1 MKRSVKSKHH
11 GVLVPTLDSP
21 KNRSARNGGARAISS
36 RAELTAHRILAVAR
50 REGMQPGDRLIEQRL
65 ADELDLSRGP
75 IRLGLKALA
84 AAGLAKSEPNCGFV
98 LAKDTRSV
106 AAESALATFRHG
118 DEAYAAIAADRLG
131 GRLPSNVTESELM
144 RRYGLSRPELQ
155 RLLDRTAA
163 EGWMERMPGYGWR
176 FTETLSSPEA
186 YEQSLAF
193 RAVIEPAALMQPG
206 YRLSSEVIE
215 RLRQRQLRI
224 VGGEL
229 ERMSLSEVFQ
239 SGCEFHE
246 EIMRGTDNSF
256 FVEALKRVNSI
267 RRLFAYRT
275 FADGPGMQRHV
286 KDHLRLLDLLE
297 AGRNADAA
305 KLMARHLQRSP
316 LASGG

>member
-1 MKRSVKSKHH
+1 MKRSVKSKRH
-11 GVLVPTLDSP
+11 GVLVPTLDYP
-21 KNRSARNGGARAISS
+21 KTRPVRNGGAPAISS

-118 DEAYAAIAADRLG
+118 DEAYAVIAADRLG
-131 GRLPSNVTESELM
+131 DRLPANVTESELM

-176 FTETLSSPEA
+176 FAETLSSPEA

-193 RAVIEPAALMQPG
+193 RAVIEPAAIMQPG
-206 YRLSSEVIE
+206 YRLSPEIIE

-224 VGGEL
+224 LGGEL
-229 ERMSLSEVFQ
+229 DRMSLSEVFQ

-246 EIMRGTDNSF
+246 EIMRGTDNTF
-256 FVEALKRVNSI
+256 FLEALKRVNSI

-275 FADGPGMQRHV
+275 FGDGPAMKRHV
-286 KDHLRLLDLLE
+286 KEHLRLLDLLE
-297 AGRNADAA
+297 SERHTDAA
-305 KLMARHLQRSP
+305 KLMVRHLRRSP

>member
-1 MKRSVKSKHH
+1 
-11 GVLVPTLDSP
+11 
-21 KNRSARNGGARAISS
+21 
-36 RAELTAHRILAVAR
+36 
-50 REGMQPGDRLIEQRL
+50 MQPGDRLIEQRL

-75 IRLGLKALA
+75 IRLGLQALA
-84 AAGLAKSEPNCGFV
+84 TAGLAKSEPNCGFV

-131 GRLPSNVTESELM
+131 NRLPANVTESELM

-176 FTETLSSPEA
+176 FAEMLSSPEA

-193 RAVIEPAALMQPG
+193 RAVIEPAAITQPG
-206 YRLSSEVIE
+206 YRLSSGAIE
-215 RLRQRQLRI
+215 RLRQRHLRI
-224 VGGEL
+224 LGGEF
-229 ERMSLSEVFQ
+229 EQMSLSEVFQ

-256 FVEALKRVNSI
+256 FLEALKRVNSI
-267 RRLFAYRT
+267 RRLFAYGT
-275 FADGPGMQRHV
+275 FADRPGIRRHI
-286 KDHLRLLDLLE
+286 KDHLRMLDLLE

-305 KLMARHLQRSP
+305 KLMMRHLRHSP
-316 LASGG
+316 LTSGG

>member
-1 MKRSVKSKHH
+1 MEGSVKSNRH
-11 GVLVPTLDSP
+11 GVPVPLLDNP
-21 KNRSARNGGARAISS
+21 KKSSAGNGGAPATSS
-36 RAELTAHRILAVAR
+36 RAELTAHRILALAR
-50 REGMQPGDRLIEQRL
+50 RDGMQPGDRLIEQRL

-84 AAGLAKSEPNCGFV
+84 AAGLATSEPNCGFV
-98 LAKDTRSV
+98 LAKGTRSA

-131 GRLPSNVTESELM
+131 DRLPANVTESELM

-176 FTETLSSPEA
+176 FAETLSSPEA
-186 YEQSLAF
+186 YQQSLAF
-193 RAVIEPAALMQPG
+193 RAVIEPAAITQPG
-206 YRLSSEVIE
+206 YRLSPQIIE
-215 RLRQRQLRI
+215 RLRQRHLRI
-224 VGGEL
+224 LGGEL

-246 EIMRGTDNSF
+246 EIMRGTGNSF
-256 FVEALKRVNSI
+256 FLEALKRVNSI

-275 FADGPGMQRHV
+275 FADRPGMRRHI
-286 KDHLRLLDLLE
+286 KEHLRMLDLLE

-305 KLMARHLQRSP
+305 KMMMRHLQRSP

>member
-1 MKRSVKSKHH
+1 
-11 GVLVPTLDSP
+11 
-21 KNRSARNGGARAISS
+21 
-36 RAELTAHRILAVAR
+36 
-50 REGMQPGDRLIEQRL
+50 MQPGDRLIEQRL

-84 AAGLAKSEPNCGFV
+84 TAGLAKSEPNCGFV

-131 GRLPSNVTESELM
+131 DRLPAIVTESELM

-176 FTETLSSPEA
+176 FAEMLSSPEA

-193 RAVIEPAALMQPG
+193 RAVIEPAAITQPG
-206 YRLSSEVIE
+206 YRLSSDTID
-215 RLRQRQLRI
+215 RLRQRHLRI
-224 VGGEL
+224 LGGEFEL
-229 ERMSLSEVFQ
+229 MSLSEVFQ
-239 SGCEFHE
+239 AGCEFHE
-246 EIMRGTDNSF
+246 ELMRGTDNSF
-256 FVEALKRVNSI
+256 FLEALKRVNSI
-267 RRLFAYRT
+267 RRLFAYGT
-275 FADGPGMQRHV
+275 FADRPGIRRHI
-286 KDHLRLLDLLE
+286 KDHLRMLELLE

-305 KLMARHLQRSP
+305 KLMMRHLRHSP
-316 LASGG
+316 LTSGG